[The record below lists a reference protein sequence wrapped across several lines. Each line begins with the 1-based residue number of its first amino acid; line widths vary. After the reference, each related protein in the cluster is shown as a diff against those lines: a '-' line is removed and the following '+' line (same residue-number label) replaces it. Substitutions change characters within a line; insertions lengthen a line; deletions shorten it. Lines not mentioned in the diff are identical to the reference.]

1 MPIKINDNLSAI
13 DQLHEEGIFTMTM
26 ERAHSQRVRPL
37 KVCVLNL
44 MPLKKPTEI
53 QLLRLLGNSPL
64 QIEVDFCR
72 TVSRETTHTDNS
84 YLDKAYL
91 EFDDIKDRYYD
102 AFLMTGAPVETY
114 DFEDVDY
121 WQEIVKYLD
130 WAEFHCYSTM
140 SLCWGAQAA
149 LYHYYGVNK
158 RILPAKM
165 FGIFPYGL
173 TVKNHPLLRGFDD
186 RYFIPQS
193 RHTAVD
199 DDAIDACKSL
209 QVLSRS
215 VENGINICATKDLRR
230 IFVLGHF
237 EYDRYTL
244 ADEYYRDKKK
254 NLPIAVPRHYFPEN
268 DSTQEPVFKWR
279 SYAHLFYMNW
289 LNIVYQETPY
299 DLSQLAPAS
308 GNKLDKALNEYNKI
322 LYQLQQQLLVQVVE
336 GKRKTLFAEF
346 EL

>member
-13 DQLHEEGIFTMTM
+13 CQLQEEGIFTMT
-26 ERAHSQRVRPL
+26 EQRATTQRIRPL

-84 YLDKAYL
+84 YLDRAYL

-102 AFLMTGAPVETY
+102 AFLMTGAPVETIP
-114 DFEDVDY
+114 FEAVDY
-121 WQEIVKYLD
+121 WKEIEAYLD
-130 WAEFHCYSTM
+130 WAEYHCYSTM
-140 SLCWGAQAA
+140 TLCWGAQAA

-158 RILPAKM
+158 TILPAKM

-199 DDAIDACKSL
+199 DDAIDACKAL

-244 ADEYYRDKKK
+244 ANEYFRDKKK
-254 NLPIAVPRHYFPEN
+254 NLPIDLPEFYFP
-268 DSTQEPVFKWR
+268 DGDTTQEPVFKWR

-289 LNIVYQETPY
+289 LNIVYQDTPY
-299 DLSQLAPAS
+299 DLHELAPAS
-308 GNKLDKALNEYNKI
+308 GNKLDKALGEYNKI
-322 LYQLQQQLLVQVVE
+322 LLQLQRMGTAIPANQ
-336 GKRKTLFAEF
+336 
-346 EL
+346 